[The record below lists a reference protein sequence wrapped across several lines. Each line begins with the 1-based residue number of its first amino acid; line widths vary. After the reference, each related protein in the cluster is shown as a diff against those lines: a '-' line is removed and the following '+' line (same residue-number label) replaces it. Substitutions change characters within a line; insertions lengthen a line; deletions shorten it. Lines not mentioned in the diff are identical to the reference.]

1 MKGNSSSSTA
11 NSSMC
16 ICLQSYE
23 PYCLLFLIIR
33 EGRRMLRNKELQDF
47 YSSENSI
54 SMIVSRM
61 VKKTDHA
68 SRRGVIRI
76 EVNIF
81 IGKPKKEKPFKRS
94 RS

>member
-1 MKGNSSSSTA
+1 
-11 NSSMC
+11 
-16 ICLQSYE
+16 
-23 PYCLLFLIIR
+23 
-33 EGRRMLRNKELQDF
+33 MLRNKELQDF

-94 RS
+94 RSWRDMLLTYAGCGLNSTAPG